1 MLQLHLERSHLVERL
16 RLKLSK
22 EFPLS
27 SGDLS
32 VSRRPRFPVSALL
45 IHVEKV
51 LKACLLSLKPGSVL
65 PQLSLA
71 HLPRPV
77 CLAGSLRSV
86 LETTR

>member
-1 MLQLHLERSHLVERL
+1 MERL

-32 VSRRPRFPVSALL
+32 VSRRPRFPISALL

-51 LKACLLSLKPGSVL
+51 LKACLLSLKPGSL
-65 PQLSLA
+65 SQQLSLA

-77 CLAGSLRSV
+77 CVAGSLRSV
-86 LETTR
+86 LETAR